1 MWGIYEHT
9 KATKQIQ
16 KIPSEILC
24 RYEKW
29 KDIVRIS
36 GPQGLRLIR
45 GFNDET
51 LSGKWEGHRSS
62 RLNIQYRVIY
72 QIKHDQILVK
82 VMRVT
87 PDDHR
92 KH

>member
-1 MWGIYEHT
+1 MWEIYEHS

-16 KIPSEILC
+16 KIPSEILR

-45 GFNDET
+45 GFNDEA
-51 LSGKWEGHRSS
+51 LSGNWEGHRSS
-62 RLNIQYRVIY
+62 RLNLQYRVIY
-72 QIKHDQILVK
+72 QIDQEQIVVK
-82 VMRVT
+82 VMSVT
-87 PDDHR
+87 PHDYR
-92 KH
+92 SN